1 MSLYRIARANSLGE
15 DVLEAY
21 VDRLRGGGIGGRC
34 LGTWRIMNGCGGGG
48 CGRKRGGDR
57 DEDGG
62 WLGGWL
68 VGCIDV

>member
-1 MSLYRIARANSLGE
+1 
-15 DVLEAY
+15 
-21 VDRLRGGGIGGRC
+21 
-34 LGTWRIMNGCGGGG
+34 MNGCGGGG

-62 WLGGWL
+62 WL